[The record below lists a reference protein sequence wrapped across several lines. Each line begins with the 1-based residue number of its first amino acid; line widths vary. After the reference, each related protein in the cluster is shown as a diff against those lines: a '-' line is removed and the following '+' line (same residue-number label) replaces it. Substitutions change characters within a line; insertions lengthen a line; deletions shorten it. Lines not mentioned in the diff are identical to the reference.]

1 MEEVHW
7 ALDARDKFRAAHP
20 EEDIEPLPQIM
31 TVLYPNPGFPLNLSN
46 ARKKLKEAQCKARQQ
61 PQPQIDAPG
70 LQNTGPEQSEEPKQQ
85 GGQHRTTKLKHA
97 DSNDI
102 RTASVAQQADFLQQ
116 EGEAGGTINTWEL
129 DPLRDG
135 LRRLLQLTQT
145 SPSCGRSA
153 DERVALSA
161 SNLSALAGSC
171 LHRPSNVLSG
181 AGEPAR
187 GHGTEGLHTAISAP
201 KPTASS
207 DSSTRAPLELLPAA
221 NSSPLPAATKPPE
234 TRVLGLHGMGGIGKS
249 VLARTL
255 YDNAVGRK
263 VLSKSFSVSGSKLA
277 SFVPCVCL

>member
-1 MEEVHW
+1 MS
-7 ALDARDKFRAAHP
+7 RD
-20 EEDIEPLPQIM
+20 I
-31 TVLYPNPGFPLNLSN
+31 G
-46 ARKKLKEAQCKARQQ
+46 KAVTSRHCRCRGDDL
-61 PQPQIDAPG
+61 IA
-70 LQNTGPEQSEEPKQQ
+70 EK
-85 GGQHRTTKLKHA
+85 
-97 DSNDI
+97 
-102 RTASVAQQADFLQQ
+102 VA
-116 EGEAGGTINTWEL
+116 EGAE
-129 DPLRDG
+129 
-135 LRRLLQLTQT
+135 RLLQPYRQQQRRTTFGLEDQLTYVQGQLHLPTSTLPLPPPSTASPFLPPEQLPSAEQAPPSAAQT
-145 SPSCGRSA
+145 S
-153 DERVALSA
+153 AL
-161 SNLSALAGSC
+161 
-171 LHRPSNVLSG
+171 LSG

-207 DSSTRAPLELLPAA
+207 DSLTRAPLELLPAA